1 MRVPEPYYT
10 HEEDDFRV
18 DILVGTDDPG
28 TLDDADI
35 EVRLLP
41 AGTRYSAS
49 VMTVD
54 VIRRIMDHHARSGE
68 SLGGRYL
75 LIPDLL
81 ILRRG
86 GVKEIVDVIRDLV
99 RADNIDGVLPR
110 LRDDDDL

>member
-18 DILVGTDDPG
+18 DILVGTDDPR
-28 TLDDADI
+28 TIDDADV

-41 AGTRYSAS
+41 TGARYSAS
-49 VMTVD
+49 VMTID
-54 VIRRIMDHHARSGE
+54 VIRRIMDHHAASGE

-86 GVKEIVDVIRDLV
+86 GVEEIVDVVRHLV
-99 RADNIDGVLPR
+99 RDDNIDGVLPR
-110 LRDDDDL
+110 LRDEDDL